1 MSITE
6 ATLTA
11 ILNLRGV
18 PKEFHRDPEL
28 RAIAYGLA
36 AIEEPT
42 SDVEQRFYD
51 SATTLNPGGPS
62 GEMPRTVTNREL
74 LEEIHKTRLSYRL
87 HQLHGENHH
96 AEAG

>member
-11 ILNLRGV
+11 VLNQYDV
-18 PKEFHRDPEL
+18 PTEFHNDPEL
-28 RAIAYGLA
+28 RAVAYVLA
-36 AIEEPT
+36 ALQEPT

-51 SATTLNPGGPS
+51 SATTLNLDGPS
-62 GEMPRTVTNREL
+62 GETPRPVTNREL
-74 LEEIHKTRLSYRL
+74 LTEIDKTRLSYRL
-87 HQLHGENHH
+87 HQLRGEDHH

>member
-11 ILNLRGV
+11 ILNLHDV
-18 PKEFHRDPEL
+18 PTEFHNDPEL
-28 RAIAYGLA
+28 RALAYVLA

-42 SDVEQRFYD
+42 SDVERRFYD
-51 SATTLNPGGPS
+51 SATTLNLDGPT
-62 GEMPRTVTNREL
+62 GEIPRPVTKGEL
-74 LEEIHKTRLSYRL
+74 LAEIHKTRLSCRL
-87 HQLHGENHH
+87 HQLRGENHH

>member
-11 ILNLRGV
+11 ILNLHDV
-18 PKEFHRDPEL
+18 PTEFHSDPEL
-28 RAIAYGLA
+28 RAIAYVLA
-36 AIEEPT
+36 ALEEPT
-42 SDVEQRFYD
+42 SDVERRFYD
-51 SATTLNPGGPS
+51 SATTLNPDGPS
-62 GEMPRTVTNREL
+62 GEMPRPVTNREL

-87 HQLHGENHH
+87 HQLRGENHH